1 MARRDPIEGET
12 VATRDAA
19 EKLSRMLGCQGSHK
33 QGDAWG
39 PCESQEA
46 LMVLIRRG
54 AKGYRDWQKR
64 QKKKSACCE
73 GCESK
78 RERVGVHEKARDH
91 DGENKF
97 RTFVD
102 AEERAARLGCEGA
115 HRTSDGMW
123 GPCATAEEYNSIKG
137 SAGFRRMMIDTP
149 TMAKRRRRR
158 VLSKPQRGEWQTLI
172 ERGPLGIETIPG
184 GGLVSGKGL
193 RRRRRRVG
201 RLLGGIGR
209 GFRRVP
215 KVVPYNHHAVDG
227 DGDGIVQEGTIWQ
240 RSAGMSFD
248 VPHGTRRR
256 PLGLKPTGER
266 SGGGSTGRVELT
278 SRQRE
283 DLQDAIGLRGVVHDD
298 GLVVWDEESME
309 ELELS
314 THEGMLRYSI
324 ESRLDLFEEEM
335 DDPYHGNEARNNHRR
350 LLTIVRR
357 LGLEGSPI
365 MQQAVNWQ
373 DEMVKREFVRHDLEE
388 LRRTRPMI
396 SPARRKQIAEHMGEG
411 FEGILSRYL
420 GDSPE
425 RRDGRLALIRSL
437 RDVGAGDDDIFA
449 NALERWFVTY
459 GDEGVWAG
467 ATQAARQGART
478 GIVSEI
484 LFDHENGMGNI
495 PDVIDREFETLV
507 EEVYNEEKMRNAV
520 AAVGRKNFALVDG
533 MVLGGSP
540 GEAVIGRNM
549 LAGEAGRAT
558 GVGEIS
564 LQAFAGQALFGTTTL
579 GWYNVGD
586 GIDST
591 VRHEFGHHV
600 DGVMRH
606 ADNRLNYMWNSLWFL
621 MRIRAYR
628 TAEKSEEFS
637 PLLALRVLRREIDPD
652 EVQGDVVGLLLRSA
666 EASGIETMEEA
677 GPLFGGLMPSM
688 YAFIIPEELFAEL
701 FALTT
706 SRDFDTMLHARSAWR
721 EPLRFMETLHAHL
734 AAGRGFDTLMD
745 ELENQ
750 GLTQERI
757 IDKIE
762 AVKAEVGI

>member
-1 MARRDPIEGET
+1 MADPIEGET
-12 VATRDAA
+12 VATQDAA

-54 AKGYRDWQKR
+54 AKGYRNWQKR

-115 HRTSDGMW
+115 HRTPDGMW

-193 RRRRRRVG
+193 GRRRRRVG

-215 KVVPYNHHAVDG
+215 KVVPYNHDAVDG
-227 DGDGIVQEGTIWQ
+227 DGDGVLQEGTIWQ
-240 RSAGMSFD
+240 RPAGTSFD
-248 VPHGTRRR
+248 IPHGTRRR
-256 PLGLKPTGER
+256 PPGLKPTGER
-266 SGGGSTGRVELT
+266 SGGERPVI
-278 SRQRE
+278 Q
-283 DLQDAIGLRGVVHDD
+283 QD
-298 GLVVWDEESME
+298 
-309 ELELS
+309 
-314 THEGMLRYSI
+314 
-324 ESRLDLFEEEM
+324 
-335 DDPYHGNEARNNHRR
+335 
-350 LLTIVRR
+350 
-357 LGLEGSPI
+357 
-365 MQQAVNWQ
+365 VNWEN
-373 DEMVKREFVRHDLEE
+373 EMVKRDHVRRDLEE
-388 LRRTRPMI
+388 LRRTRPRI
-396 SPARRKQIAEHMGEG
+396 SPVRRREIAEHLGEG
-411 FEGILSRYL
+411 FEGIFSRFL

-425 RRDGRLALIRSL
+425 RQEARRQFALSMREQ
-437 RDVGAGDDDIFA
+437 GTGDDDIFA
-449 NALERWFVTY
+449 EAVERWFATY
-459 GDEGVWAG
+459 EDAGVWAG
-467 ATQAARQGART
+467 ATQVARRNART

-484 LFDHENGMGNI
+484 LFDHENGMGDI
-495 PDVIDREFETLV
+495 PDVIDREFEILLA
-507 EEVYNEEKMRNAV
+507 EVYDEEKMRNAV
-520 AAVGRKNFALVDG
+520 AAAGRKNFALVDG
-533 MVLGGSP
+533 MVMGGRAGP
-540 GEAVIGRNM
+540 TTTGRNIM
-549 LAGEAGRAT
+549 AGMAGRAV

-564 LQAFAGQALFGTTTL
+564 LRAFTRQALFGKITL
-579 GWYNVGD
+579 GWYNIAD

-591 VRHEFGHHV
+591 IRHEFGHHV
-600 DGVMRH
+600 DGAMQH
-606 ADNRLNYMWNSLWFL
+606 EDERLGHLWRAMWYL
-621 MRIRAYR
+621 MRYRAYKLVGR
-628 TAEKSEEFS
+628 EKMFD
-637 PLLALRVLRREIDPD
+637 PQLALKVLRREIAPD
-652 EVQGDVVGLLLRSA
+652 EVQEDVVMAMLLSS
-666 EASGIETMEEA
+666 EAHGIETMEEVA
-677 GPLFGGLMPSM
+677 PLIERLMPSM
-688 YAFIIPEELFAEL
+688 YGFITPDELFAEL
-701 FALTT
+701 FAMTT
-706 SRDFDTMLHARSAWR
+706 NRDFDTMQHAQSAWR

-734 AAGRGFDTLMD
+734 AAGGGFDTLMD

-750 GLTQERI
+750 GLTPERI
-757 IDKIE
+757 LDKIQALE
-762 AVKAEVGI
+762 AEENAILDAEARAAATV